1 MNNRE
6 QATFILLGAF
16 LGFMLLN
23 RDLRG
28 SLGGVGKS
36 LLTPKLAIP
45 LLIFASWTAGAVGV
59 ARTVGLWTSGLA
71 ASTVL
76 WFLFVGM
83 AWFINVADAGKDREF
98 FKRRVVE
105 AVSIGALFEFFV
117 NLEVMALPIEIVFQ
131 MALIFVV
138 LLDAHVH
145 RQHELKAVAR
155 VTTGV
160 LALFTAGLTIYS
172 VQRLIDDWHKLAL
185 QDVVNQLVLPV
196 WLTIAAVPCVY
207 LIALYAGYESL
218 LINLHFWNDRCRPP
232 VRVVAGI
239 VAELRASLIDIDEF
253 RGISAKE
260 AATSKSFKVA
270 RQSVRNFRRERAK
283 GKAAQAE
290 ARERLRRYVG
300 VPGVDS
306 DGLTRDRREFAAT
319 KEALR
324 WLATCHMGWY
334 QNEDRSDTYR
344 TDLLTVL
351 GDFVRQGLPD
361 NHGLVMKVRKDGQ
374 AWYAYRVTPSGHAF
388 GIGAVGAPPS
398 QWNYDGTRPPTSFPS
413 AKRGWSSFMEPDRP
427 EWREEQPTE

>member
-6 QATFILLGAF
+6 QATFILLGVF

-117 NLEVMALPIEIVFQ
+117 NLEVMALPIELVFQ

-145 RQHELKAVAR
+145 QQHELKAVAR

-172 VQRLIDDWHKLAL
+172 VQKLIDDWHKLAL

-196 WLTIAAVPCVY
+196 WLTIVAVPFVY
-207 LIALYAGYESL
+207 LLALYAGYESL
-218 LINLHFWNDRCRPP
+218 LINLHFWN
-232 VRVVAGI
+232 
-239 VAELRASLIDIDEF
+239 
-253 RGISAKE
+253 
-260 AATSKSFKVA
+260 
-270 RQSVRNFRRERAK
+270 
-283 GKAAQAE
+283 
-290 ARERLRRYVG
+290 Y
-300 VPGVDS
+300 
-306 DGLTRDRREFAAT
+306 
-319 KEALR
+319 
-324 WLATCHMGWY
+324 
-334 QNEDRSDTYR
+334 
-344 TDLLTVL
+344 
-351 GDFVRQGLPD
+351 
-361 NHGLVMKVRKDGQ
+361 
-374 AWYAYRVTPSGHAF
+374 
-388 GIGAVGAPPS
+388 
-398 QWNYDGTRPPTSFPS
+398 
-413 AKRGWSSFMEPDRP
+413 
-427 EWREEQPTE
+427 